1 MSSSIPL
8 SVRIPQDDF
17 EWLTALDLKG
27 ATTPSDKL
35 RAVIQRYR
43 REHEGAQSYEL
54 ALDWLRDLVQPFAR
68 DIAAYEHRNGERS
81 EIVAAMI
88 EWVPQLMALLASERL
103 DGGDAPARARRV
115 EDMLLQRS
123 TALLS
128 ALLRL
133 GVTPLETACDGT
145 AYDGSALDRQLP
157 RLAGLIEAMQA
168 VRRTP
173 PSP

>member
-8 SVRIPQDDF
+8 SVRIPHADF

-27 ATTPSDKL
+27 AATPSDKL

-68 DIAAYEHRNGERS
+68 DVAAFEHRSGERS

-88 EWVPQLMALLASERL
+88 EWVPQLMALLASERVED
-103 DGGDAPARARRV
+103 DGARARRI
-115 EDMLLQRS
+115 EEMLLQRGA
-123 TALLS
+123 ALLS

-133 GVTPLETACDGT
+133 GVAPQET
-145 AYDGSALDRQLP
+145 AYDRAALERQLP
-157 RLAGLIEAMQA
+157 RLVALVDAMQA
-168 VRRTP
+168 VRRTATP
-173 PSP
+173 D

>member
-35 RAVIQRYR
+35 RTVIQRYR

-54 ALDWLRDLVQPFAR
+54 ALDWLRDLVQPFAK
-68 DIAAYEHRNGERS
+68 DIAAYEHRSDERS

-88 EWVPQLMALLASERL
+88 EWVPQLMALLASERIE
-103 DGGDAPARARRV
+103 GADAAERARRV

-123 TALLS
+123 AALLS

-133 GVTPLETACDGT
+133 GVAPLETAYDGT
-145 AYDGSALDRQLP
+145 ALDRQLP
-157 RLAGLIEAMQA
+157 RLAALINAMQT
-168 VRRTP
+168 VRSNTP
-173 PSP
+173 SA